1 MGIRWW
7 WVHFFIYMYVY
18 MQNKTRKLR
27 AKREHVIIYT
37 PRYKQATGDVVRMKQ
52 QYDTMVTI
60 LKHKNIK
67 ITDINKTTNSTEYNP
82 DIIFMRDSFVKT
94 ATHVIMGKFKRAER
108 VNEPSIVK
116 PSIMNALGTE
126 VVELQ
131 TARSRLEGGDYLLNN
146 GISFILAGQ
155 RTNKTAIS
163 EMVTRDLFGTK
174 NTVAIHMTKR
184 DTDMHRIHLD
194 CMMNFIGNIAVVWEG
209 LLHNSMCIIHDAEG
223 GTKPGVSLD
232 KCLKSLGYSIF
243 IIDDEAQRQYA
254 CNFVNFDQFVLAQHP
269 IIQRASNKETICIPF
284 DEINK
289 LYGGIHCIVHD
300 V

>member
-1 MGIRWW
+1 
-7 WVHFFIYMYVY
+7 MYVY
-18 MQNKTRKLR
+18 MQNKTRKR
-27 AKREHVIIYT
+27 RTKREHVIIYT
-37 PRYKQATGDVVRMKQ
+37 PRYNQAPGDVVRMKE

-60 LKHKNIK
+60 LKRNNIK
-67 ITDINKTTNSTEYNP
+67 ITDINKTTNSADYNP

-94 ATHVIMGKFKRAER
+94 ATHVIMGKFKRTER

-116 PSIMNALGTE
+116 PSIINAIGTE

-146 GISFILAGQ
+146 DVSFILAGQ

-163 EMVTRDLFGTK
+163 EMIMRDLFGTK
-174 NTVAIHMTKR
+174 KTVAIHLIKR
-184 DTDMHRIHLD
+184 DTDVHRIHLD

-209 LLHNSMCIIHDAEG
+209 LLHNAICVIHDAEG
-223 GTKPGVSLD
+223 GIQQGISLD

-243 IIDDEAQRQYA
+243 LIDDKAQRQYA
-254 CNFVNFDQFVLAQHP
+254 CNFVNFDHFVLAQHP
-269 IIQRASNKETICIPF
+269 IILRASNKETIFIPF

-300 V
+300 I